1 VAATRPRPNGHAG
14 PSMQDVADAAGVSLG
29 TVSNVLNH
37 PGKVRPA
44 TTRRVRE
51 AIERLG
57 FVRNDA
63 ARSLASGSNNSIG
76 FVLVDL
82 ENSLFIDMANGAQEA
97 ARAAGYRLLL
107 ASAQLDLT
115 QQDQYLDLF
124 DQARVTGVL
133 LAPMEDVTDA
143 VARMRSHRRQIVL
156 VNYAPAAGT
165 CCTVLVDNERVG
177 YLAARHLIEL
187 GRVRLAFVAAR
198 DDFQPVQDRRRGVR
212 AAVAEAGAGVGLV
225 ELDSGDL
232 QTGYG
237 RQVGALLARRAR
249 ADLPDGV
256 IAVTDQLA
264 NGIIEELHT
273 VAGIRVPAEVAVVGC
288 ENDRAAGSGPM
299 PLTAVDAPGRSMGR
313 EAIRLLLDEVSSGE
327 RHRHTT
333 VVLEPELIV
342 RASTVDPPGAARR
355 H

>member
-1 VAATRPRPNGHAG
+1 
-14 PSMQDVADAAGVSLG
+14 MQDVADAAGVSLG

-76 FVLVDL
+76 FVLADL
-82 ENSLFIDMANGAQEA
+82 DNSLFVDLAHGAQEA
-97 ARAAGYRLLL
+97 ARAAGYHLLL
-107 ASAQLDLT
+107 ASAACDLA

-133 LAPMEDVTDA
+133 LAPMEDSTA
-143 VARMRSHRRQIVL
+143 GVARMRSHRRHVVL
-156 VNYAPAAGT
+156 ANFAPEAGT
-165 CCTVLVDNERVG
+165 CCSVLVDNERVG

-187 GRVRLAFVAAR
+187 GRTRLAFVAAR
-198 DDFQPVQDRRRGVR
+198 DDYQPVRDRRRGIR
-212 AAVAEAGAGVGLV
+212 AAVEEAGPGVSCA
-225 ELDSGDL
+225 ELDSGGL
-232 QTGYG
+232 RTHHG
-237 RQVGALLARRAR
+237 RQVGALLARRAPGE
-249 ADLPDGV
+249 LPDGI

-264 NGIIEELHT
+264 NGIIAELHT
-273 VAGIRVPAEVAVVGC
+273 VAGIGVPAEVAVVGC
-288 ENDRAAGSGPM
+288 ENDRGAGSGPM
-299 PLTAVDAPGRSMGR
+299 PLTAVDAPGRAMGG

-327 RHRHTT
+327 SHRHATI
-333 VVLEPELIV
+333 VLEPELIV
-342 RASTVDPPGAARR
+342 RASTAGAARR